1 MENFIPGDS
10 DNLKVKK
17 GVEAPSS
24 INPLAL
30 KKNSNKAFR
39 NTTSAEFA
47 EGIRNGNMTILSRA
61 ITMIESS
68 KAEHREKA
76 AEILEKCLPLS
87 GKSVRIGITGVPGVG
102 KSTFIEAF
110 GTMLIRKFD
119 KKVAVLAVDP
129 SSSITHGS
137 ILGDKTRM
145 LELSSEK
152 NAFIRPSPSAGSL
165 GGVAQKTRETL
176 ILCEAAGFDVIIIET
191 VGVGQSETTVHSM
204 VDFFLLLMLA
214 GAGDELQGIKRG
226 IMELADLLV
235 INKSDDLPV
244 EKVNLAKRTYENAL
258 HLFPPTG
265 SGWIP
270 LVKHCSSVNKTGVED
285 VWQTMEEYLFLT
297 RSNGYFDNNRQQQSR
312 FWFYETLNAGL
323 LNRFYENKVVQ
334 HKLKM
339 LEKDVISE
347 KVSPFEAAEILLKE
361 KWL

>member
-1 MENFIPGDS
+1 
-10 DNLKVKK
+10 
-17 GVEAPSS
+17 
-24 INPLAL
+24 
-30 KKNSNKAFR
+30 
-39 NTTSAEFA
+39 
-47 EGIRNGNMTILSRA
+47 
-61 ITMIESS
+61 
-68 KAEHREKA
+68 
-76 AEILEKCLPLS
+76 
-87 GKSVRIGITGVPGVG
+87 
-102 KSTFIEAF
+102 
-110 GTMLIRKFD
+110 
-119 KKVAVLAVDP
+119 
-129 SSSITHGS
+129 
-137 ILGDKTRM
+137 
-145 LELSSEK
+145 
-152 NAFIRPSPSAGSL
+152 
-165 GGVAQKTRETL
+165 
-176 ILCEAAGFDVIIIET
+176 
-191 VGVGQSETTVHSM
+191 M

-244 EKVNLAKRTYENAL
+244 EKVNLAKEELMKMLCTF
-258 HLFPPTG
+258 FPPTG

-361 KWL
+361 KVVISLPAYFSAKNTLLTSINPTIVSF